1 MKKSISAV
9 LNIARTELYNLF
21 YSPVAWFVL
30 IVFMFQTAL
39 TYTTVLDM
47 FMSRMTMGGPYGKL
61 SNLTSALFNESRGS
75 VFMSVVGI
83 LYLVIP
89 LLTMGLMSREVSSG
103 TIKLLYS
110 SPVKLREIV
119 FGKFLA
125 MMIYNLLLLGI
136 VALVAL
142 TTIVIVPQAD
152 VGMLFSGLLGIY
164 LILGAYSAIGLFT
177 SCLTSYQVVAAIGTF
192 VILALL
198 NFIGTVWQR
207 YDFFRDLTYVF
218 SISNRGLGFIAG
230 LLTTRD
236 LIYFMSIIGMF
247 LAFSIYKLK
256 GTMESTSFLTKAK
269 RYVQV
274 ILLVAALGYGT
285 SRPGYIGYLDL
296 TATQKLTLSPKVQT
310 ILKRMDGPIDV
321 TMYVNLFSMR
331 GQTMMFGVPG
341 ARNNFM
347 SKWENYMRF
356 KPDFNFRF
364 VYFYDTTEANS
375 RMMGMYRGMSL
386 RQVAEKFA
394 KSEKLDLNM
403 FLSPEQLRQQIDLSS
418 EDKRTVMLVKY
429 KGKSTF
435 LRLPD
440 DMDMWPHQGE
450 VAAAF
455 QRLLD
460 AKMPKI
466 GFVEGEGERSIEKMG
481 DKQYKALPNTKGDR
495 YSLVNQGFDVQTVP
509 LKDGNIP
516 KDISTLVI
524 VDPQYYFD
532 SKELSRIQQY
542 IASGGNVMILG
553 ETAGQAVLAPLLQ
566 PLGVQFKP
574 GFIVQ
579 PSKDFAPD
587 FVKFKIRKE
596 AIFLAPGFLKDAT
609 DDAFSYVVM
618 PGVSALTYN
627 TNSGFVVKPLLL
639 TDSASWI
646 RKQPLPDDPGAEIRR
661 LQSQVVG
668 MGHNMPAY
676 TDAITY
682 SATDGDEK
690 GSFPTALALSR
701 NINGKQQ
708 RIIVA
713 SDADFMSN
721 GELMRAYPNTSN
733 FPFSIALFSWVTGGE
748 YPIDYPRIKPKDNK
762 LKLTE
767 GSLGALK
774 LILKIVLPGLLLLF
788 GIVLL
793 IRRKR
798 Q

>member
-47 FMSRMTMGGPYGKL
+47 FMSRMTMGGPYSKL
-61 SNLTSALFNESRGS
+61 SNLTSELFNGSRSS

-89 LLTMGLMSREVSSG
+89 LLTMGLMSREVNSG

-142 TTIVIVPQAD
+142 TTIVIVPKAD
-152 VGMLFSGLLGIY
+152 IGMLLSGLLGVY

-198 NFIGTVWQR
+198 NFIGTVWQE

-230 LLTTRD
+230 MITTRD
-236 LIYFMSIIGMF
+236 LIYFVSIIGMF
-247 LAFSIYKLK
+247 LAFSIYRLK
-256 GTMESTSFLTKAK
+256 GTMESTSFFTKAK
-269 RYVQV
+269 RYILA
-274 ILLVAALGYGT
+274 ILLVAAVGYAT

-296 TATQKLTLSPKVQT
+296 TATKKLTLSPKVQGM
-310 ILKRMDGPIDV
+310 LKKMDGPIEV
-321 TMYVNLFSMR
+321 TMYTNLFSTM
-331 GQTMMFGVPG
+331 GQSTYYGIPS

-356 KPDFNFRF
+356 KPDFNFKF

-375 RMMGMYRGMSL
+375 RMMSMYRHL
-386 RQVAEKFA
+386 PLQQVAGKIA
-394 KSEKLDLNM
+394 KGQKLDLNM
-403 FLSPEQLRQQIDLSS
+403 FLSPEQLRKQIDLSS

-495 YSLVNQGFDVQTVP
+495 YSLVNQGFDVQTVS
-509 LKDGNIP
+509 LKDRDVP
-516 KDISTLVI
+516 ADISTLVI
-524 VDPQYYFD
+524 ADPQDYFD

-542 IASGGNVMILG
+542 IAAGGNIMILG
-553 ETAGQAVLAPLLQ
+553 ETAGQTVLTPLLQ

-596 AIFLAPGFLKDAT
+596 AAFLAPGFLKETA

-627 TNSGFVVKPLLL
+627 TNSGFIVKPLLL
-639 TDSASWI
+639 TDSTSWI

-668 MGHNMPAY
+668 VERNAPAY
-676 TDAITY
+676 TDAIAY
-682 SATDGDEK
+682 STTDGDEK

-721 GELMRAYPNTSN
+721 GELTRAYPHTSN

-748 YPIDYPRIKPKDNK
+748 YPIDYPRIKPKDNV

-767 GSLGALK
+767 RSFGTLK
-774 LILKIVLPGLLLLF
+774 LMLKIVLPGLLLLF
-788 GIVLL
+788 GAILL